1 MRNDIESAP
10 IAGPR
15 PIGEL
20 AEIAVGAYT
29 DIVSITAPSSAKYGD
44 TVSVTVQV
52 KNLASYAIY
61 IAATGRYD
69 GVDIAFSPDYAS
81 VGAGATYSFTI
92 SFTMPNNNIKLE
104 AWSWYWT
111 GTEWYQDDYEYVNI
125 ALAAAPEVYAGTI
138 SRMELE
144 YDSARASIPASNIP
158 QNKSGLV
165 HIWGRNDMSTT
176 QRMGI
181 YWIVKDPDG
190 ITVEE
195 YSAWEAWPYTS
206 PGSEHEF
213 IGGRFTLGKV
223 GTYTINAGLL
233 MNPDAPVY
241 VDIYYGTL
249 CTVAA
254 AVPSPEFSGFGISDY
269 SKV

>member
-1 MRNDIESAP
+1 MENYIESAP

-29 DIVSITAPSSAKYGD
+29 DIVSITAPSQASYGQ
-44 TVSVTVQV
+44 TVNVTVKV

-61 IAATGRYD
+61 IAVTGRYD
-69 GVDIAFSPDYAS
+69 GVTIPFSPDYAS
-81 VGAGATYSFTI
+81 VGAGATYSFT
-92 SFTMPNNNIKLE
+92 SLFTMPNNNIKLE
-104 AWSWYWT
+104 VWSWYWT

-125 ALAAAPEVYAGTI
+125 ALAAVYTGKI
-138 SRMELE
+138 SRKELE
-144 YDSARASIPASNIP
+144 YDSARAAIPASNIP

-181 YWIVKDPDG
+181 YWIAKDPDG

-195 YSAWEAWPYTS
+195 YSTWEALPYT
-206 PGSEHEF
+206 GSGSTHEF
-213 IGGRFTLGKV
+213 IGGRFTLNKV
-223 GTYTINAGLL
+223 GTYTIQTGLL

-241 VDIYYGTL
+241 VDTYYGTL

-254 AVPSPEFSGFGISDY
+254 VVPTPEFAGFRITEY
-269 SKV
+269 T